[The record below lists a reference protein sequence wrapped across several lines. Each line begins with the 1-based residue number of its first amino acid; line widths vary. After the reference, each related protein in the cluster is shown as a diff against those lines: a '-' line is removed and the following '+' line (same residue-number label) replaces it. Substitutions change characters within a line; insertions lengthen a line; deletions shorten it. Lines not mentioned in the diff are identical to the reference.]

1 MREYITVLVDRCTMQ
16 IILEPFFANC
26 TLEKVKKLFGYIF
39 QEPWRNE
46 DAISALLEF
55 LPEKETEAKQLW
67 GQASTDFKNGYR
79 DTKFLYGLTPEEKR
93 KIEQQNKLML
103 NAVKTC
109 KAEYERRKKIHSL
122 FATIKSKQ

>member
-1 MREYITVLVDRCTMQ
+1 MQ

-26 TLEKVKKLFGYIF
+26 TLEKAKKLFGYIF

-79 DTKFLYGLTPEEKR
+79 DTKFLYGVSPKEKQ
-93 KIEQQNKLML
+93 KIERQNKDLL
-103 NAVKTC
+103 SAVKSR
-109 KAEYERRKKIHSL
+109 KAQYERRAKINSL
-122 FATIKSKQ
+122 FATFRTKEI

>member
-26 TLEKVKKLFGYIF
+26 TLAKAKKLFGYIF

-46 DAISALLEF
+46 ETINTLLEF
-55 LPEKETEAKQLW
+55 LPEKENEANRRW
-67 GQASTDFKNGYR
+67 GQASADYQNGYKE
-79 DTKFLYGLTPEEKR
+79 TKFIYGLTPEEKR
-93 KIEQQNKLML
+93 KIERQNKLLL